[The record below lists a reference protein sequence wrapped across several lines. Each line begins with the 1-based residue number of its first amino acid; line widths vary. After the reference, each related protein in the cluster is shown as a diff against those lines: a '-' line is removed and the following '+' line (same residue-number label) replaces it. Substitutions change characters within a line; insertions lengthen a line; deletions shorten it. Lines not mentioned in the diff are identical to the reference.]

1 MICSKNQEADVEGEI
16 LTGGA
21 GGFGGAVVGEETG
34 AVKIWMI
41 QHNSKE
47 SLSQFGL
54 FESWSQNSTFLFL
67 MYHFTFYSFVILI
80 EISFNQGLY
89 TT

>member
-1 MICSKNQEADVEGEI
+1 MICSKSQEADVEGEI
-16 LTGGA
+16 LAGGA
-21 GGFGGAVVGEETG
+21 GGVGVAVVGEETG
-34 AVKIWMI
+34 KVKIWMI

-67 MYHFTFYSFVILI
+67 MYHFHFFIVL
-80 EISFNQGLY
+80 
-89 TT
+89 